1 MGRRYSLIL
10 LLGIFLIGCRPASP
24 TPTATSVI
32 TTPTK
37 PEVTATKAPSA
48 SSKEVA
54 LIRNA
59 KYQLGTPDTLEIV
72 QLKDGKFERGAPGDA
87 NYASI
92 QLTDF
97 VASGDL
103 NADGKNEIA
112 ALIAENYGGSGVFV
126 YLAVFSNPNGTATFL
141 SSMLVDDRPKLN
153 SLAIKNNE
161 ILLDS
166 DIHGIDDP
174 MCCPTLHVTRNYRLV
189 DNQVDMTN
197 YTTFTQDGHPYTITI
212 AAPANGTEVS
222 NSVHVQGKVAIAPSE
237 NNLTYSIK
245 DGTGVELS
253 RGSVPVSAANP
264 GGAGTFD
271 ATISLGNII
280 SNTVVFLEIQ
290 DISAAD
296 SSLLAMDSVELVV
309 K

>member
-1 MGRRYSLIL
+1 MGRRYSLIF

-24 TPTATSVI
+24 TPTATSAI
-32 TTPTK
+32 FTPTQ
-37 PEVTATKAPSA
+37 PQATATNATSSSA
-48 SSKEVA
+48 QDVA
-54 LIRNA
+54 LLRNA
-59 KYQLGTPDTLEIV
+59 KYQLGTPDTLEVV
-72 QLKDGKFERGAPGDA
+72 QLKDGKFERSAPGDP

-103 NADGKNEIA
+103 DGDGKNEIA
-112 ALIAENYGGSGVFV
+112 ALLAENYGGSGVFV
-126 YLAVFSNPNGTATFL
+126 YLAVFANANGTPTFI
-141 SSMLVDDRPKLN
+141 SSTLVDDRPQLN
-153 SLAIKNNE
+153 SLSIKNSE

-166 DIHGIDDP
+166 VIHGIDDP
-174 MCCPTLHVTRNYRLV
+174 MCCPALHVTRNYRLV
-189 DNQVDMTN
+189 DGQLDLTN
-197 YTTFTQDGHPYTITI
+197 YATFTQDGKPRTITL
-212 AAPANGTEVS
+212 AVPADGTEVF
-222 NSVHVQGKVAIAPSE
+222 NSIHVQGKVAIAPFE

-253 RGSVPVSAANP
+253 RGAVPVTAANP

-290 DISAAD
+290 DVSAAD
-296 SSLLAMDSVELVV
+296 GTLLAMDSVELVV

>member
-24 TPTATSVI
+24 TPTATAVI
-32 TTPTK
+32 STPTK
-37 PEVTATKAPSA
+37 PQATATNA
-48 SSKEVA
+48 SSVSEKEMA
-54 LIRNA
+54 LLRNA
-59 KYQLGTPDTLEIV
+59 KYQLGTPDTLEVV
-72 QLKDGKFERGAPGDA
+72 QLKDGKFERGAASDP

-103 NADGKNEIA
+103 DGDGKNEIA
-112 ALIAENYGGSGVFV
+112 ALFAENYGGSGVFV
-126 YLAVFSNPNGTATFL
+126 YLAVFANANGTPTFV
-141 SSMLVDDRPKLN
+141 SSTLVDDRPQLN
-153 SLAIKNNE
+153 SLSIKNSE

-166 DIHGIDDP
+166 VIHGIADP
-174 MCCPTLHVTRNYRLV
+174 MCCPTLHVTRNYRLM
-189 DNQVDMTN
+189 DGQVDMTN
-197 YTTFTQDGHPYTITI
+197 YTTFTQDGKPRTITI
-212 AAPANGTEVS
+212 ALPADGAEVF
-222 NSVHVQGKVAIAPSE
+222 NSIHVQGKVAVAPFE

-253 RGSVPVSAANP
+253 RGAVPVTASKP

-271 ATISLGNII
+271 ATIPLGNII

-290 DISAAD
+290 DVSAAD
-296 SSLLAMDSVELVV
+296 GSLLAMDSVELVV